1 MIAENGNRP
10 RRQPA
15 RCRGAARRACQT
27 GGGRRVAPVSVTA
40 EWAYLSGTGGAR
52 SWFQRDEM
60 ARISRLHHD
69 IDLAQR
75 ATVAL
80 PAGLVLAVFLLLAA
94 GVTIYDLG
102 KWLAIW

>member
-1 MIAENGNRP
+1 
-10 RRQPA
+10 
-15 RCRGAARRACQT
+15 
-27 GGGRRVAPVSVTA
+27 
-40 EWAYLSGTGGAR
+40 
-52 SWFQRDEM
+52 M

>member
-1 MIAENGNRP
+1 M
-10 RRQPA
+10 
-15 RCRGAARRACQT
+15 
-27 GGGRRVAPVSVTA
+27 
-40 EWAYLSGTGGAR
+40 
-52 SWFQRDEM
+52 
-60 ARISRLHHD
+60 HHD